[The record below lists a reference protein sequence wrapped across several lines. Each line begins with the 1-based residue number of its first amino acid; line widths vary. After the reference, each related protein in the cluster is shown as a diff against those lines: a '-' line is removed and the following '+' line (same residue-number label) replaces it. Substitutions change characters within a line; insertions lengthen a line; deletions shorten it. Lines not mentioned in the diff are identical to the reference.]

1 MHHPN
6 VLNFS
11 TTTIDSSCQEPLIR
25 TTTLDLAMEQ
35 GSAQVGRIS
44 ILLHRPFVASLLHL
58 LVVTFLISIG
68 LRPILTTVVVAD
80 DFIGPFSMFTDAGP
94 AIMDHL
100 RVSWEAASYGHFNYV
115 GQLIGGLV
123 NWTWMQLMLN
133 GIRYSTIYFFTKL
146 FIYIAVV
153 YAATSSLS
161 AIAKLWDYQINNNRM
176 RIFLALSLIATL
188 QLHLVWS
195 NDPVA
200 SYPMSGY
207 ASVVFGLIALK
218 MCADFLINPL
228 SISRCIFA
236 AGSLLFAILYYEM
249 NIALIP
255 AIAILTF
262 SYVLTNRER
271 RSTAVKTILRVGMI
285 YAIPAL
291 LVVELQRRNAGDSVA
306 YEGTAIRLA
315 GSMVSTFG
323 KLTVSSMPF
332 SSWHL
337 AGDWIIDFQ
346 HITNYLVLFFLF
358 SFVAIGAVW
367 QIRARVTESGTAKH
381 RVLWWWLPTFLTY
394 WTAATAIQSSTVKV
408 QNEAKRIGYVYNF
421 YSVGSLVCALSIA
434 AALYIYFSKNR
445 PVVKTLPIIA
455 VILSLC
461 ISQMYINQSIQE
473 QHFKMLPQNR
483 NLLVSFSERWPK
495 EARCSAL
502 ETWLQMGWPTY
513 YSNAM
518 TTGLERSFKHEFG
531 EPFCG
536 RF

>member
-1 MHHPN
+1 MN
-6 VLNFS
+6 ERNF
-11 TTTIDSSCQEPLIR
+11 R
-25 TTTLDLAMEQ
+25 TTRLKNLLNI
-35 GSAQVGRIS
+35 RYLKS
-44 ILLHRPFVASLLHL
+44 IKNFLLVSLLL
-58 LVVTFLISIG
+58 TIG

-80 DFIGPFSMFTDAGP
+80 DLIGPFSMFVNSGP
-94 AIMDHL
+94 GLLNHL
-100 RVSWEAASYGHFNYV
+100 REGWEAASYGHFNYV

-146 FIYIAVV
+146 FIYIALV

-161 AIAKLWDYQINNNRM
+161 AIAKLWGYKVNNHRM
-176 RIFLALSLIATL
+176 QIFLALSLIATL

-207 ASVVFGLIALK
+207 ASVVIGLIALK
-218 MCADFLINPL
+218 MCADFLSNPV
-228 SISRCIFA
+228 SISRCILA

-255 AIAILTF
+255 AIAILTLT
-262 SYVLTNRER
+262 YVLTNCEHQ
-271 RSTAVKTILRVGMI
+271 TTPAKTILRVAII

-291 LVVELQRRNAGDSVA
+291 LVVELQRRNAGESVA

-323 KLTVSSMPF
+323 RLTVSSMPY

-337 AGDWIIDFQ
+337 ATDWIIDFQ
-346 HITNYLVLFFLF
+346 HFTKYLTLFFLF
-358 SFVAIGAVW
+358 SFVTIGTVW
-367 QIRARVTESGTAKH
+367 QARARMTETSPAKH

-445 PVVKTLPIIA
+445 PVIRTLPIIA

-518 TTGLERSFKHEFG
+518 TTGLERSFKHEFD